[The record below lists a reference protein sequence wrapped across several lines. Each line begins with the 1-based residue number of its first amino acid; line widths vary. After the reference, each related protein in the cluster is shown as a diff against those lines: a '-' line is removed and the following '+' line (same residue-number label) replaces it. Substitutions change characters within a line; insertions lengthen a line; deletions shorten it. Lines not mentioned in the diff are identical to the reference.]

1 MSSNS
6 VSAGENL
13 VAGTAGDEAMPSDQ
27 KKRWSS
33 KGSHYHEVS
42 Y

>member
-27 KKRWSS
+27 KKKVVVKREPLS
-33 KGSHYHEVS
+33 
-42 Y
+42 